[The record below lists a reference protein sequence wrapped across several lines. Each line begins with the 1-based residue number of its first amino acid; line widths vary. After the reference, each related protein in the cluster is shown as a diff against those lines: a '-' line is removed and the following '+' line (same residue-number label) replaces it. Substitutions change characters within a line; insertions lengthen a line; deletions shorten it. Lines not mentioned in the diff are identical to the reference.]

1 MDRKIIKDELIK
13 PKSALAFVVKKNQYL
28 KIIDVEGKQVGDFVV
43 INEHDY
49 TEQSNTAWTLQ
60 DNAGSQEFWA
70 PALRFRFNGI
80 TTGHKVISSL
90 GNPMLTVIADTPVPS
105 GTHDLQL
112 RFCRAAYYKAEGLEA
127 QPGCFELTTKVLE
140 PYGIKPGLI
149 ANGINIFQKVTYDAA
164 NKMLRMDEPVTRP
177 GDYIEFK
184 AEMDCLCSLTACPD
198 DISSQCNGVPPHP
211 AKPLRIQISEED
223 Q

>member
-13 PKSALAFVVKKNQYL
+13 PKNALAWIVKKDQYL
-28 KIIDVEGKQVGDFVV
+28 RIIDVEGKQVGDFVV
-43 INEHDY
+43 INEHDH

-80 TTGHKVISSL
+80 TTGHKIISSL
-90 GNPMLTVIADTPVPS
+90 GKPMLTVTADTPVPS

-112 RFCRAAYYKAEGLEA
+112 RFCRADYYDAEGLEA
-127 QPGCFELTTKVLE
+127 QAGCFELSSEVLA
-140 PYGIKPGLI
+140 PYGIKPGSI
-149 ANGINIFQKVTYDAA
+149 ANGINIFQSVTYDHA
-164 NKMLRMDEPVTRP
+164 NGMVKMGEPVTRP
-177 GDYIEFK
+177 GDYIEFR

-198 DISSQCNGVPPHP
+198 NISSNCNGNPPHP
-211 AKPLRIQISEED
+211 AKPLRIQVSEEV
-223 Q
+223 